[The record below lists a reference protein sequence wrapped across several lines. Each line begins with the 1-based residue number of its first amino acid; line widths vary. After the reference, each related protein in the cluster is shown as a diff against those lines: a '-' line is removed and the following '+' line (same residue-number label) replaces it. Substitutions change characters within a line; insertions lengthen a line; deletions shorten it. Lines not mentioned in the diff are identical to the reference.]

1 MKTEIEG
8 GLLKLWPSKITIN
21 WVCILFSYLVVIF
34 RVGCDF
40 NGDLFLTNF
49 IRGQMLLVAY
59 LVIPNFARC

>member
-1 MKTEIEG
+1 MAQQNYDELG
-8 GLLKLWPSKITIN
+8 
-21 WVCILFSYLVVIF
+21 CILFSYLVIF

-59 LVIPNFARC
+59 LVIPNFVRC